1 MTIALGAEFQSIGL
15 TRKLENIMIE
25 TKHAQIFIGNDNTQ
39 PSALEK
45 ETRIPKI
52 KLGIHRL
59 VLLTDKTS
67 TEKPV

>member
-1 MTIALGAEFQSIGL
+1 MTIALEADFLRIGL

-45 ETRIPKI
+45 GTRLPKN
-52 KLGIHRL
+52 KLGIDRL
-59 VLLTDKTS
+59 V
-67 TEKPV
+67 